1 MVSGIAE
8 QEDNGLMRS
17 HEHDLVAFKTLSRFW
32 LAQHSRCVV
41 LVMDMTST
49 YFCIVLNQGHNSNLP
64 LSFFFFLDTFLLFLN
79 ATFSR

>member
-64 LSFFFFLDTFLLFLN
+64 LFFFFFLDTFLLFLN